1 MLRNKQEKRNDV
13 SIRVLQVITIT
24 LMLIFAARLFQLQ
37 IIEYETYGPLSLAN
51 SIRQENVSPARGLIF
66 DRIGRML
73 VDNQPIYTI
82 TVTPANF
89 DPGTIPLLAD
99 YLGMTSETLED
110 RVQAARR
117 YSWHRPSRLVTD
129 ISFHRFSKI
138 QENIWKLPGIGYH
151 VESKRHYPTEIMG
164 SHLFGYLS
172 EVTQQEYRSSRRY
185 NLGDKAGR
193 SGLEFIYEQD
203 LRGDLGARY
212 IRVNALGQ
220 ALGPFEEGKMGH
232 KPVKGADIY
241 THIDHDLQLLAEDLM
256 VGKTGGVVAMDP
268 NTGAILALVSSP
280 GFDVDRLSGRIDMNY
295 WLSLNADTTNP
306 LFNRAISSM
315 QPPGSTVKPL
325 LGLIGLD
332 FGIIDPGT
340 TITCRGG
347 FTLGRFYRCTR
358 QHGRQNLVEAIQNSC
373 NTYFFSLMHQAMN
386 RKGLNAWHR
395 HTASFGLGQLTNI
408 DLPHERRGILPDSA
422 YYNTHFGDSRNWGIG
437 DLISVG
443 VGQGTFS
450 SSPLQMAVVASQ
462 LANGGYRVRPHI
474 VDRIVYPDGSV
485 TINSHERERIPW
497 IKGEHLRVVQ
507 QGMRKAVSEGS
518 GRFYAEISGVEVAG
532 KTGTAQNPHG
542 IDHGWFISY
551 APYDNPEIA
560 IAVLVENAGFGSI
573 SAAPI
578 AGLMMEQYFHG
589 QIRRNWVY
597 EYVKT
602 FTPRERQRAATSDTN
617 GEDNL

>member
-1 MLRNKQEKRNDV
+1 MIRNKQEKRNDV
-13 SIRVLQVITIT
+13 SIRVLQVTIVTILLIITGR
-24 LMLIFAARLFQLQ
+24 LIQLQ

-51 SIRQENVSPARGLIF
+51 SIRQESVSPARGLIF
-66 DRIGRML
+66 DRTGRLL

-82 TVTPANF
+82 TVTPARF
-89 DPGTIPLLAD
+89 DPQTIPLLSE
-99 YLGMTSETLED
+99 YLDLDPAVLEE

-117 YSWHRPSRLVTD
+117 YSWHRPSRLFSD
-129 ISFHRFSKI
+129 ISFQRFSQI
-138 QENIWKLPGIGYH
+138 QENIWKFPGIGYH
-151 VESKRHYPTEIMG
+151 VESKRHYPTDISG
-164 SHLFGYLS
+164 SHIFGYLS
-172 EVTQQEYRSSRRY
+172 EVTQQEYNHSRRY

-193 SGLEFIYEQD
+193 SGIEFLYEEA
-203 LRGDLGARY
+203 LRGELGARY

-220 ALGPFEEGKMGH
+220 SLGPFEGDLKGH
-232 KPVKGADIY
+232 SPIKGADIY
-241 THIDHDLQLLAEDLM
+241 THIDYELQLLAEDLM
-256 VGKTGGVVAMDP
+256 KGKTGGVVALDP
-268 NTGAILALVSSP
+268 NSGAILALVSSP
-280 GFDVDRLSGRIDMNY
+280 DFDVDQLSGRINMDY
-295 WLSLNADTTNP
+295 WLTLNSDTTNP

-315 QPPGSTVKPL
+315 QPPGSTIKPL
-325 LGLIGLD
+325 MGLMGLD
-332 FGIIDPGT
+332 FGIIDPNT

-373 NTYFFSLMHQAMN
+373 NTYFFSLMHQSMN
-386 RKGLNAWHR
+386 RVGLNAWHR
-395 HTASFGLGQLTNI
+395 HASSFGLGQLTQI

-450 SSPLQMAVVASQ
+450 SSPLQLASMAAQ
-462 LANGGYRVRPHI
+462 LANGGYQIRPHI
-474 VDRIVYPDGSV
+474 VDRVVYPDGSLR
-485 TINSHERERIPW
+485 TYQYEKERIPW
-497 IKGEHLRVVQ
+497 VKNAHLRVVQ
-507 QGMRKAVSEGS
+507 EGMRKAISEGS
-518 GRFYAEISGVEVAG
+518 GRFYADISGVEVAG
-532 KTGTAQNPHG
+532 KTGTSQNPHG

-589 QIRRNWVY
+589 RILRNWVY
-597 EYVKT
+597 NYVKT
-602 FTPRERQRAATSDTN
+602 FTPRESNDN
-617 GEDNL
+617 NDED

>member
-1 MLRNKQEKRNDV
+1 MIRNKQEKRNDV
-13 SIRVLQVITIT
+13 SIRVLQVTIVTILLIITGR
-24 LMLIFAARLFQLQ
+24 LIQLQ

-51 SIRQENVSPARGLIF
+51 SIRQESVNPARGLIF
-66 DRIGRML
+66 DRTGRLL

-82 TVTPANF
+82 TVTPARF
-89 DPGTIPLLAD
+89 DPQTIPLLSE
-99 YLGMTSETLED
+99 YLDLDPAVLEE

-117 YSWHRPSRLVTD
+117 YSWHRPSRLFSD
-129 ISFHRFSKI
+129 ISFQRFSQI
-138 QENIWKLPGIGYH
+138 QENIWKFPGIGYH
-151 VESKRHYPTEIMG
+151 VESKRHYPTDISG
-164 SHLFGYLS
+164 SHIFGYLS
-172 EVTQQEYRSSRRY
+172 EVTQQEYNHSRRY

-193 SGLEFIYEQD
+193 SGIEFLYEEA
-203 LRGDLGARY
+203 LRGELGARY

-220 ALGPFEEGKMGH
+220 SLGPFEGDLKGH
-232 KPVKGADIY
+232 SPIKGADIY
-241 THIDHDLQLLAEDLM
+241 THIDYELQLLAEDLM
-256 VGKTGGVVAMDP
+256 KGKTGGVVALDP
-268 NTGAILALVSSP
+268 NSGAILALVSSP
-280 GFDVDRLSGRIDMNY
+280 DFDVDQLSGRINMDY
-295 WLSLNADTTNP
+295 WLTLNSDTTNP

-315 QPPGSTVKPL
+315 QPPGSTIKPL
-325 LGLIGLD
+325 MGLMGLD
-332 FGIIDPGT
+332 FGIIDPNT

-373 NTYFFSLMHQAMN
+373 NTYFFSLMHQSMN
-386 RKGLNAWHR
+386 RVGLNAWHR
-395 HTASFGLGQLTNI
+395 HASSFGLGQLTQI

-450 SSPLQMAVVASQ
+450 SSPLQLAAMAAQ
-462 LANGGYRVRPHI
+462 LANGGYQIRPHI
-474 VDRIVYPDGSV
+474 VDRVVYPDGSLR
-485 TINSHERERIPW
+485 TYQYEKERIPW
-497 IKGEHLRVVQ
+497 VKNAHLRVVQ
-507 QGMRKAVSEGS
+507 EGMRKAISEGS
-518 GRFYAEISGVEVAG
+518 GRFYADISGVEVAG
-532 KTGTAQNPHG
+532 KTGTSQNPHG

-589 QIRRNWVY
+589 RILRNWVY
-597 EYVKT
+597 NYVKT
-602 FTPRERQRAATSDTN
+602 FTPRESNDN
-617 GEDNL
+617 NDED

>member
-1 MLRNKQEKRNDV
+1 MIRNKQEKRNDV
-13 SIRVLQVITIT
+13 SIRVLQVTIVTILLIITGR
-24 LMLIFAARLFQLQ
+24 LIQLQ

-51 SIRQENVSPARGLIF
+51 SIRQESVSPARGLIF
-66 DRIGRML
+66 DRTGRLL

-82 TVTPANF
+82 TVTPARF
-89 DPGTIPLLAD
+89 DPQTIPLLSE
-99 YLGMTSETLED
+99 YLDLDPAVLEE

-117 YSWHRPSRLVTD
+117 YSWHRPSRLFSD
-129 ISFHRFSKI
+129 ISFQRFSQI
-138 QENIWKLPGIGYH
+138 QENIWKFPGIGYH
-151 VESKRHYPTEIMG
+151 VESKRHYPTDISG
-164 SHLFGYLS
+164 SHIFGYLS
-172 EVTQQEYRSSRRY
+172 EVTQQEYNHSRRY

-193 SGLEFIYEQD
+193 SGIEFLYEEA
-203 LRGDLGARY
+203 LRGELGARY

-220 ALGPFEEGKMGH
+220 SLGPFEGDLKGH
-232 KPVKGADIY
+232 SPIKGADIY
-241 THIDHDLQLLAEDLM
+241 THIDYELQLLAEDLM
-256 VGKTGGVVAMDP
+256 KGKTGGVVALDP
-268 NTGAILALVSSP
+268 NSGAILALVSSP
-280 GFDVDRLSGRIDMNY
+280 DFDVDQLSGRINMDY
-295 WLSLNADTTNP
+295 WLTLNSDTTNP

-315 QPPGSTVKPL
+315 QPPGSTIKPL
-325 LGLIGLD
+325 MGLMGLD
-332 FGIIDPGT
+332 FGIIDPNT

-373 NTYFFSLMHQAMN
+373 NTYFFSLMHQSMN
-386 RKGLNAWHR
+386 RVGLNAWHR
-395 HTASFGLGQLTNI
+395 HASSFGLGQLTQI

-450 SSPLQMAVVASQ
+450 SSPLQLAAMAAQ
-462 LANGGYRVRPHI
+462 LANGGYQIRPHI
-474 VDRIVYPDGSV
+474 VDRVVYPDGSLR
-485 TINSHERERIPW
+485 TYQYEKERIPW
-497 IKGEHLRVVQ
+497 VKNAHLRVVQ
-507 QGMRKAVSEGS
+507 EGMRKAISEGS
-518 GRFYAEISGVEVAG
+518 GRFYADISGVEVAG
-532 KTGTAQNPHG
+532 KTGTSQNPHG

-589 QIRRNWVY
+589 RILRNWVY
-597 EYVKT
+597 NYVKT
-602 FTPRERQRAATSDTN
+602 FTPRESNDN
-617 GEDNL
+617 NDED

>member
-1 MLRNKQEKRNDV
+1 MIRNKQEKRNDV
-13 SIRVLQVITIT
+13 SIRVLQVTIVTILLIITGR
-24 LMLIFAARLFQLQ
+24 LIQLQ

-51 SIRQENVSPARGLIF
+51 SIRQESVSPARGLIF
-66 DRIGRML
+66 DRTGRLL

-82 TVTPANF
+82 TVTPARF
-89 DPGTIPLLAD
+89 DPQTIPLLSE
-99 YLGMTSETLED
+99 YLDLDPAVLEE

-117 YSWHRPSRLVTD
+117 YSWHRPSRLFSD
-129 ISFHRFSKI
+129 ISFQRFSQI
-138 QENIWKLPGIGYH
+138 QENIWKFPGIGYH
-151 VESKRHYPTEIMG
+151 VESKRHYPTDISG
-164 SHLFGYLS
+164 SHIFGYLS
-172 EVTQQEYRSSRRY
+172 EVTQQEYNHSRRY

-193 SGLEFIYEQD
+193 SGIEFLYEEA
-203 LRGDLGARY
+203 LRGELGARY

-220 ALGPFEEGKMGH
+220 SLGPFEGDLKGH
-232 KPVKGADIY
+232 SPIKGADIY
-241 THIDHDLQLLAEDLM
+241 THIDYELQLLAEDLM
-256 VGKTGGVVAMDP
+256 KGKTGGVVALDP
-268 NTGAILALVSSP
+268 NSGAILALVSSP
-280 GFDVDRLSGRIDMNY
+280 DFDVDQLSGRINMDY
-295 WLSLNADTTNP
+295 WLTLNSDTTNP

-315 QPPGSTVKPL
+315 QPPGSTIKPL
-325 LGLIGLD
+325 MGLMGLD
-332 FGIIDPGT
+332 FGIIDPNT

-373 NTYFFSLMHQAMN
+373 NTYFFSLMHQSMN
-386 RKGLNAWHR
+386 RVGLNAWHR
-395 HTASFGLGQLTNI
+395 HASSFGLGQLTQI

-450 SSPLQMAVVASQ
+450 SSPLQLASMAAQ
-462 LANGGYRVRPHI
+462 LANGGYQIRPHI
-474 VDRIVYPDGSV
+474 VDRVVYPDGSIR
-485 TINSHERERIPW
+485 TYQYEKERIPW
-497 IKGEHLRVVQ
+497 VKNAHLRVVQ
-507 QGMRKAVSEGS
+507 EGMRKAISEGS
-518 GRFYAEISGVEVAG
+518 GRFYADISGVEVAG
-532 KTGTAQNPHG
+532 KTGTSQNPHG

-589 QIRRNWVY
+589 RILRNWVY
-597 EYVKT
+597 NYVKT
-602 FTPRERQRAATSDTN
+602 FTPRESNDN
-617 GEDNL
+617 NDED

>member
-1 MLRNKQEKRNDV
+1 MIRNKQEKRNDV
-13 SIRVLQVITIT
+13 SIRVLQVTIVTILLIITGR
-24 LMLIFAARLFQLQ
+24 LIQLQ

-51 SIRQENVSPARGLIF
+51 SIRQESVNPARGLIF
-66 DRIGRML
+66 DRTGRLL

-82 TVTPANF
+82 TVTPARF
-89 DPGTIPLLAD
+89 DPQTIPLLSE
-99 YLGMTSETLED
+99 YLDLDPAVLEE

-117 YSWHRPSRLVTD
+117 YSWHRPSRLFSD
-129 ISFHRFSKI
+129 ISFQRFSQI
-138 QENIWKLPGIGYH
+138 QENIWKFPGIGYH
-151 VESKRHYPTEIMG
+151 VESKRHYPTDISG
-164 SHLFGYLS
+164 SHIFGYLS
-172 EVTQQEYRSSRRY
+172 EVTQQEYNHSRRY

-193 SGLEFIYEQD
+193 SGIEFLYEEA
-203 LRGDLGARY
+203 LRGELGARY

-220 ALGPFEEGKMGH
+220 SLGPFEGDLKGH
-232 KPVKGADIY
+232 SPIKGADIY
-241 THIDHDLQLLAEDLM
+241 THIDYELQLLAEDLM
-256 VGKTGGVVAMDP
+256 KGKTGGVVALDP
-268 NTGAILALVSSP
+268 NSGAILALVSSP
-280 GFDVDRLSGRIDMNY
+280 DFDVDQLSGRINMDY
-295 WLSLNADTTNP
+295 WLTLNSDTTNP

-315 QPPGSTVKPL
+315 QPPGSTIKPL
-325 LGLIGLD
+325 MGLMGLD
-332 FGIIDPGT
+332 FGIIDPNT

-373 NTYFFSLMHQAMN
+373 NTYFFSLMHQSMN
-386 RKGLNAWHR
+386 RVGLNAWHR
-395 HTASFGLGQLTNI
+395 HASSFGLGQLTQI

-450 SSPLQMAVVASQ
+450 SSPLQLASMAAQ
-462 LANGGYRVRPHI
+462 LANGGYQIRPHI
-474 VDRIVYPDGSV
+474 VDRVVYPDGSLR
-485 TINSHERERIPW
+485 TYQYEKERIPW
-497 IKGEHLRVVQ
+497 VKNAHLRVVQ
-507 QGMRKAVSEGS
+507 EGMRKAISEGS
-518 GRFYAEISGVEVAG
+518 GRFYADISGVEVAG
-532 KTGTAQNPHG
+532 KTGTSQNPHG

-589 QIRRNWVY
+589 RILRNWVY
-597 EYVKT
+597 NYVKT
-602 FTPRERQRAATSDTN
+602 FTPRESNDN
-617 GEDNL
+617 NDED